1 MKTAVVV
8 LNWNGVQYLEK
19 FLPVLIENT
28 DDAQIVVVDNQSTD
42 ESVAY
47 VRATFPDV
55 QVILNESN
63 SGFAKGYND
72 GLAQIKGQYEYYVLI
87 NSDIEVTKNW
97 LPPLLQKLSS
107 EENIAGVQPKIL
119 SYDRKTH
126 FEYAG
131 ASGGFID
138 KNYYPFCRGRLFDTL
153 EEDKGQYDNPV
164 EVFWTSGACMVVKA
178 DIYHEFAGLDEDFFA
193 HMEEIDFCWR
203 VKRNNYSFYVVPSSK
218 VYHVGGGTLQYESPR
233 KTYLNFRNS
242 LYMIHKNY
250 EGWLF
255 GKMFYRLTLDGVAG
269 VKFLLSLKFKHLWAV
284 FHAHFSYY
292 RHIPTLRKQR
302 RELKEKGTTF
312 NQVGLYKASIPW
324 AYFFKKIKSFKDL
337 NKRFFHSTNS

>member
-42 ESVAY
+42 ESVAF

-97 LPPLLQKLSS
+97 LPPLLQKLFS

-284 FHAHFSYY
+284 LHAHFSYY

-302 RELKEKGTTF
+302 RELKEQSTTF
-312 NQVGLYKASIPW
+312 NQVGLYKASILW